1 MNRSYRPSNV
11 PHYNNYKNHSLL
23 YQMTNATS
31 SAKTNTAHGPAKK
44 TQRPSVSTVSSNHEN
59 SINNSTCDVTDT
71 CQQIRAEAPMTQS
84 SQNTLFSNK
93 TQVQLAKYKTELC
106 KNLEING
113 ACKYG
118 DNCFFAH
125 RKEELQSRAPYNHYY
140 KTKICKHYNNTGFC
154 PYANRCQ
161 YFHVKSNQLYN
172 ELLDSFEKKV
182 ALRMIEEENKLEL
195 ILDSTERVQKR
206 LAVFKRLANGDDS
219 LSFQEKCLENHF

>member
-31 SAKTNTAHGPAKK
+31 AAKTHAAHGSAKKVH
-44 TQRPSVSTVSSNHEN
+44 RPSVSTVSSNHEN
-59 SINNSTCDVTDT
+59 SVNNSTCDATDS
-71 CQQIRAEAPMTQS
+71 CQFAKVEAQA

-93 TQVQLAKYKTELC
+93 QQVQLAKYKTELC
-106 KNLEING
+106 KNLVVNG

-125 RKEELQSRAPYNHYY
+125 CKEELQSRVPYNHYY

-182 ALRMIEEENKLEL
+182 ALRMTEEENRLEL